1 MSRVYQ
7 LAPSILSADF
17 NRLGEQIQRVEKAEC
32 RWLLIDIMDGMFVPS
47 ISFGMPVVKSIRKES
62 SLYFDVHMMVKDPER
77 YVEEFQSCGA
87 DMITV
92 HAEACR
98 DLAETVKKIH
108 ETGADAG
115 VAVNPDTPLSA
126 VTDVMDQVEM
136 ILIMSVYPGFG
147 GQKYI
152 PESTE
157 RIRTLRRMLDEKG
170 LEHVH
175 IQVDGGINRA
185 TIDEVLAAGANIIVA
200 GSAVFGSN
208 IEQNVREL
216 QEKISSYSKKAE

>member
-32 RWLLIDIMDGMFVPS
+32 RWLHIDIMDGMFVPS

-157 RIRTLRRMLDEKG
+157 RNPVSGLLPLTLYALLTLGFPSPPVLNTLSSPVTITRRTILQKVPHQPL
-170 LEHVH
+170 
-175 IQVDGGINRA
+175 
-185 TIDEVLAAGANIIVA
+185 T
-200 GSAVFGSN
+200 VF
-208 IEQNVREL
+208 ECL
-216 QEKISSYSKKAE
+216 